1 MSESVMSESLGAAIT
16 SDGYLYAA
24 IALLVLCTF
33 LTRASYH
40 LFGHRVPLSDG
51 VRRALRYAPAAALT
65 AIIIPIVLPW
75 SAPDSMATV
84 IDQRLFAAV
93 FAIWLFKK
101 TRNVLIMIVGGM
113 VAFWVLRAL
122 IGWW

>member
-1 MSESVMSESLGAAIT
+1 MNEQLTTAIA
-16 SDGYLYAA
+16 SDWYLYAA
-24 IALLVLCTF
+24 IALLTLCTF

-65 AIIIPIVLPW
+65 AIIVPILLPW

-84 IDQRLFAAV
+84 IDQRLFAAIV
-93 FAIWLFKK
+93 AIWLFQK
-101 TRNVLIMIVGGM
+101 TRNVLVMIVGGM

-122 IGWW
+122 IQWW

>member
-1 MSESVMSESLGAAIT
+1 MEQALA
-16 SDGYLYAA
+16 DHWYLYGA
-24 IALLVLCTF
+24 IGLLTICTL

-40 LFGHRVPLSDG
+40 LFGHRVPLSEG

-65 AIIIPIVLPW
+65 AIIVPILLPW

-84 IDQRLFAAV
+84 IDQRLFAALV
-93 FAIWLFKK
+93 AIWLFQK
-101 TRNVLIMIVGGM
+101 TRNVLVMIVGGM
-113 VAFWVLRAL
+113 VAFWLLRAL

>member
-1 MSESVMSESLGAAIT
+1 MGQAVGQAIAN
-16 SDGYLYAA
+16 DWYLYSA
-24 IALLVLCTF
+24 IVLLALCTL

-40 LFGHRVPLSDG
+40 VFGHRVPLSDG

-65 AIIIPIVLPW
+65 AIIVPILLPW

-93 FAIWLFKK
+93 VAIWLFQK
-101 TRNVLIMIVGGM
+101 TRNVLVMIGGGM